1 MNQQSTI
8 GVCLFNKAI
17 RNFPDCSSHR
27 QYIFEILEH
36 AGLPFMQIQP
46 EVLSESL
53 PELKLLV
60 TVGDAQLEESLTEA
74 LREWMQQGGAWLSL
88 GSVCGL
94 GDVHGVQSVSSSG
107 YCGKPFAYERSTLG
121 EGYLRPARQHPVLDP
136 LLNLHYY
143 NGIIVKV
150 LSERAEILASTLD
163 AHGRES
169 GFPALVES
177 TFGEGHTLFLAPDA
191 VGTVVRISHGTA
203 VTADGVSAPDGSAPV
218 NDNMLKCDDGQVL
231 DWHFDRQ
238 EIPGV
243 PGVKGFFEPV
253 ADQWREIILRSI
265 FYLATKTEMSLSLL
279 WLYPRNLPALAHLSH
294 DTDGNDPALGERM
307 LEEVS
312 KAGIHSTW
320 CIIKESAIGY
330 PKWLIEKIKAGGH
343 ELAIHYNAVNFPWSE
358 EEFELQYRQLTEVFD
373 VTPISN
379 KSHYTRWEGGT
390 EFFDWC
396 QRQHIELDQTK
407 GPSKLG
413 EVGFNFGTAQ
423 LHFPLADNGEIH
435 TVLEQ
440 PLHTQDLIITAPP
453 EIIPLLLDAMEK
465 HHGVLHALFHP
476 AHIAK
481 DGVAESLQKMIQQ
494 AKDRGLEWW
503 TAARLN
509 RWERARR
516 NVTLRWENAEDNSA
530 PKVLLSSPEPVCD
543 ATILVQGR
551 HQCIE
556 INEKLYPVEICSRW
570 GVEFSAVTL
579 DVTTDVYQE
588 QNSHANNGKSLIF
601 NSRH

>member
-1 MNQQSTI
+1 MNYQSTL
-8 GVCLFNKAI
+8 GVCIFDKSI
-17 RNFPDCSSHR
+17 RNSPDCSNHR
-27 QYIFEILEH
+27 RYILEILGH
-36 AGLPFMQIQP
+36 AGLPFRQIQP
-46 EVLSESL
+46 ETLSESL
-53 PELKLLV
+53 TALKLLI
-60 TVGDAQLEESLTEA
+60 TVGDAQLEDCSMEA
-74 LREWMQQGGAWLSL
+74 IRKWMQQGGAWFSL
-88 GSVCGL
+88 GSVCNL

-107 YCGKPFAYERSTLG
+107 YCGKPFAYEQCTLG
-121 EGYLRPARQHPVLDP
+121 EGYLRPARQHPVLDS

-191 VGTVVRISHGTA
+191 VGAVVRISHGTA

-238 EIPGV
+238 EVPGV
-243 PGVKGFFEPV
+243 PGVKGFFEPI
-253 ADQWREIILRSI
+253 ADQWREIILRSM
-265 FYLATKTEMSLSLL
+265 FYLAEKAEMPLSLL

-307 LEEVS
+307 LEEVG
-312 KAGIHSTW
+312 KAKILSTW
-320 CIIKESAIGY
+320 CIIKEATVGY
-330 PKWLIEKIKAGGH
+330 PKWLIEKIKTEGH
-343 ELAIHYNAVNFPWSE
+343 ELAIHYNAVNFSWSE
-358 EEFELQYRQLTEVFD
+358 EEFALQCRQLTELFGEI
-373 VTPISN
+373 PISN

-396 QRQHIELDQTK
+396 QRQNLQLDQTK

-423 LHFPLADNGEIH
+423 LYFPLADNGEMH

-440 PLHTQDLIITAPP
+440 TLHTQDLMITAPP
-453 EIIPLLLDAMEK
+453 EIIPLLLDAVEK

-481 DGVAESLQKMIQQ
+481 DGVAESLQQMIQQ

-503 TAARLN
+503 TAAQLN
-509 RWERARR
+509 HWERARR
-516 NVTLRWENAEDNSA
+516 SINLQCGYNENGAIA
-530 PKVLLSSPEPVCD
+530 KVLLQSPQPVKGV
-543 ATILVQGR
+543 TILMQGR
-551 HQCIE
+551 HRCID
-556 INEKLYPVEICSRW
+556 INDISYPAQPCTRW

-579 DVTTDVYQE
+579 DIT
-588 QNSHANNGKSLIF
+588 S
-601 NSRH
+601 

>member
-1 MNQQSTI
+1 MNHQSTL
-8 GVCLFNKAI
+8 GVCIFDKTK
-17 RNFPDCSSHR
+17 RNFPDCNSHR

-46 EVLSESL
+46 ETLSELL

-60 TVGDAQLEESLTEA
+60 TVGDAQLEDSFLKA
-74 LREWMQQGGAWLSL
+74 IRKWVQQGGAWLSL
-88 GSVCGL
+88 GSICDL
-94 GDVHGVQSVSSSG
+94 GDVHGVQSVSSPG
-107 YCGKPFAYERSTLG
+107 YRGKPFAYEQCTLG
-121 EGYLRPARQHPVLDP
+121 EGYLRPDRQHPVLDL

-150 LSERAEILASTLD
+150 LSEQAEILASTLD
-163 AHGRES
+163 AHGSES

-177 TFGEGHTLFLAPDA
+177 TFGDGHTLFLAPDA
-191 VGTVVRISHGTA
+191 VGAVVRISHGTA
-203 VTADGVSAPDGSAPV
+203 VTADGISAPDGSAPV

-238 EIPGV
+238 EVPGV
-243 PGVKGFFEPV
+243 PGIKGFFEPV
-253 ADQWREIILRSI
+253 ADQWREVILRSI
-265 FYLATKTEMSLSLL
+265 FYLAAKVEMNLSLL

-294 DTDGNDPALGERM
+294 DTDGNNPALGERM
-307 LEEVS
+307 LEEVG

-320 CIIKESAIGY
+320 CVIKESAIGY
-330 PKWLIEKIKAGGH
+330 PKWLIEKIKAAGH

-358 EEFELQYRQLTEVFD
+358 EEFALQYRQLTELFGEFPV
-373 VTPISN
+373 SN

-396 QRQHIELDQTK
+396 RRQNIALDQTK

-423 LHFPLADNGEIH
+423 LYFPLADNGEIH
-435 TVLEQ
+435 IVLEQ
-440 PLHTQDLIITAPP
+440 TLHTQDLMITAPP
-453 EIIPLLLDAMEK
+453 EIIPPLLNAIKK

-481 DGVAESLQKMIQQ
+481 DGVAESLQQMIQQ
-494 AKDRGLEWW
+494 AKEFGLEWV
-503 TAARLN
+503 TAAQLN
-509 RWERARR
+509 SWERARR
-516 NVTLRWENAEDNSA
+516 KVNLLCEYEKNCSS
-530 PKVLLSSPEPVCD
+530 PKVLLSSPESLAD
-543 ATILVQGR
+543 ATILTLGK
-551 HQCIE
+551 HQNIE
-556 INEKLYPVEICSRW
+556 INGQPYPAQSCVRW

-579 DVTTDVYQE
+579 DVDDDFLQEFPPSELTTAGAGR
-588 QNSHANNGKSLIF
+588 S
-601 NSRH
+601 